1 MARKFYLSTFALI
14 LVLSLAFI
22 NSKISFV
29 EAAQDPNDGPF
40 VDKVSANYREAKKDP
55 FLDEKR
61 VIVKDNDK
69 VIAEP
74 SVNVAVAPPSFEE
87 RDAAWKVRRLEAN
100 KKMQTSPLAIEK
112 YLVDEVKV
120 LGIYQK
126 VEGQGV
132 FLKPSVTS
140 STTIFAM
147 VGDKFWNGQIKS
159 ITKDKIEVEVT
170 TVFINGKKKSEIQSI
185 PFTRGK

>member
-1 MARKFYLSTFALI
+1 MARKFYLSAFALI
-14 LVLSLAFI
+14 LVLSLAFV
-22 NSKISFV
+22 NSKISFI
-29 EAAQDPNDGPF
+29 EAAQDPSDGPF
-40 VDKVSANYREAKKDP
+40 VDKISANYREAKKDP

-61 VIVKDNDK
+61 VIVKDNDR
-69 VIAEP
+69 VIIEP
-74 SVNVAVAPPSFEE
+74 SVNVAVTPPSFEE
-87 RDAAWKVRRLEAN
+87 REAAWKARRSRGSHPTPEP
-100 KKMQTSPLAIEK
+100 KPIEK

-126 VEGQGV
+126 AEGQGV
-132 FLKPSVTS
+132 FLKPSITS

>member
-1 MARKFYLSTFALI
+1 MARKFYLSTFALV
-14 LVLSLAFI
+14 LVLSFSFT
-22 NSKISFV
+22 NSKIALV
-29 EAAQDPNDGPF
+29 EAGQDPSDGPF
-40 VDKVSANYREAKKDP
+40 VDKISANYREAKKDP

-74 SVNVAVAPPSFEE
+74 SFSAAIALPSFEE
-87 RDAAWKVRRLEAN
+87 RDALWKARRLEAT
-100 KKMQTSPLAIEK
+100 KKMQPSPLATEK

-126 VEGQGV
+126 AEGQGV
-132 FLKPSVTS
+132 FLKPSITS

-159 ITKDKIEVEVT
+159 ITKDKIEVEVI